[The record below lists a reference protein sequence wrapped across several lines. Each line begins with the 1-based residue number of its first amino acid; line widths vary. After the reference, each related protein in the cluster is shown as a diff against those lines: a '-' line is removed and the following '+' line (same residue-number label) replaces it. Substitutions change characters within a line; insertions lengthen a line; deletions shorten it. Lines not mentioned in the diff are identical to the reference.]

1 MDGVQLFP
9 EHLQEFVD
17 LMTEKELRLR
27 LPLEELD
34 ILLED
39 WKHVYTHTLC
49 DENSDAYTHSFSVKL
64 LCFSDVFKD
73 GREAILQTL
82 YIALFSQKTTSSVF

>member
-1 MDGVQLFP
+1 MC
-9 EHLQEFVD
+9 
-17 LMTEKELRLR
+17 
-27 LPLEELD
+27 
-34 ILLED
+34 
-39 WKHVYTHTLC
+39 THTLC